1 MIEALRMASGDH
13 AWHAVVAVGLA
24 PVKAD
29 LDLAA

>member
-1 MIEALRMASGDH
+1 MIEVLRMASGDH

-29 LDLAA
+29 LDPAA